1 VSSATISTMRS
12 LDRIPGRTWTAWR
25 SPGRFTKNPDVVA
38 LPDGRLLAVYADV
51 DKHWAEGIIELTLI
65 QSVDSGRTWAHAGVV
80 ARSDRSR
87 REPHWVTPRISRLS
101 TGRLAI
107 TCDLDD
113 FEHAHEFQ
121 APGIFLWWSDD
132 LGKTWSDPVNTGV
145 PGIEPD
151 RIIELPDGRL
161 SMGSH
166 MAIASTQKLTEFIS
180 RSADGGR
187 SWGPPVKVAGDS
199 VHLYCEGAYLV
210 LADGTLVCVLR
221 DNLHQNYPSRVC
233 FSFDSGDTW
242 TVPRDAPFAGDRPF
256 IGQIPDGR
264 ILATYRHMGGTRG
277 THAWLG
283 HLQHELGYRVSSVH
297 RHGANVTVTTDDGL
311 RIHQRSPATT
321 QYNLLPPES
330 YRSSVLFHARVRVG
344 GTTGSDSEVCAVIQ
358 LAHVG
363 VRLRIMP
370 GGVSLGDP
378 DLHHVAVDRTW
389 AANMTEWHDIRIR
402 HDSGLVRV
410 WIDGVEVLRYRLVLP
425 GPFVPTFFGSET
437 DGTGTS
443 QWQHVTYD
451 VRNHS
456 DPDWS
461 WIWDARSGLFPDQ
474 YILDRMIELHPN
486 THRNPDN
493 GYSSWLP
500 IDDDQ
505 VLVLDYTNEGD
516 PLGQSHVI
524 GCDLRIS
531 DFDRQSATPP
541 A

>member
-1 VSSATISTMRS
+1 
-12 LDRIPGRTWTAWR
+12 
-25 SPGRFTKNPDVVA
+25 
-38 LPDGRLLAVYADV
+38 
-51 DKHWAEGIIELTLI
+51 
-65 QSVDSGRTWAHAGVV
+65 
-80 ARSDRSR
+80 
-87 REPHWVTPRISRLS
+87 
-101 TGRLAI
+101 
-107 TCDLDD
+107 
-113 FEHAHEFQ
+113 
-121 APGIFLWWSDD
+121 
-132 LGKTWSDPVNTGV
+132 
-145 PGIEPD
+145 
-151 RIIELPDGRL
+151 
-161 SMGSH
+161 
-166 MAIASTQKLTEFIS
+166 
-180 RSADGGR
+180 
-187 SWGPPVKVAGDS
+187 
-199 VHLYCEGAYLV
+199 
-210 LADGTLVCVLR
+210 
-221 DNLHQNYPSRVC
+221 
-233 FSFDSGDTW
+233 
-242 TVPRDAPFAGDRPF
+242 
-256 IGQIPDGR
+256 
-264 ILATYRHMGGTRG
+264 
-277 THAWLG
+277 
-283 HLQHELGYRVSSVH
+283 
-297 RHGANVTVTTDDGL
+297 
-311 RIHQRSPATT
+311 
-321 QYNLLPPES
+321 
-330 YRSSVLFHARVRVG
+330 
-344 GTTGSDSEVCAVIQ
+344 
-358 LAHVG
+358 
-363 VRLRIMP
+363 MP